1 MPRQVSPAAAIRAIA
16 AAVEGRGE
24 QTRWI
29 GVDGPGGAG
38 KSSFAER
45 VAAAVPGVVVVSVDE
60 FSGPDVTE
68 WDWVRFDRELVEP
81 LRTGRA
87 GRYRRWEWRSETAGD
102 WREVPTGSVVLV
114 EGVSATRSEVA
125 APWTLRVWVDAPRE
139 LRLERVLTRDGPA
152 VMARWLEDWIP
163 SEEAYVARER
173 PKERADLIVAGY

>member
-1 MPRQVSPAAAIRAIA
+1 MPRGVSPAAAIRAMA

-45 VAAAVPGVVVVSVDE
+45 VAAAARGVVVVSVGG
-60 FSGPDVTE
+60 FWGPDVTE

-87 GRYRRWEWRSETAGD
+87 GRYRRWEWRAG
-102 WREVPTGSVVLV
+102 
-114 EGVSATRSEVA
+114 A
-125 APWTLRVWVDAPRE
+125 AGGWGGGRHGPGRLR
-139 LRLERVLTRDGPA
+139 G
-152 VMARWLEDWIP
+152 
-163 SEEAYVARER
+163 
-173 PKERADLIVAGY
+173 